1 MEGERSLIS
10 GRVIGL
16 TSITERILEMDRH
29 MIRRNRLWY
38 SVAALVLVLGCLAAA
53 VLIISTLA
61 SYPSLIKE
69 AYKSPL
75 QKVEVPGEA
84 EIDLRSKGA
93 YGVYYEGHKGAYT
106 HAEWP
111 PTLDCN
117 LTSKTTG
124 EDIPLVPDYVP
135 TNRYSTKDGSQVG
148 VLIYSTTIKDPGS
161 HTLSCDYPD
170 GRHGPTLTLA
180 IGPNYFFEFLRVAW
194 NMGGSILGGAGVLC
208 GSFVL
213 SFGIAAFVFL
223 RTRNGGRL
231 KEK

>member
-1 MEGERSLIS
+1 
-10 GRVIGL
+10 
-16 TSITERILEMDRH
+16 MDRH
-29 MIRRNRLWY
+29 MMRRNRLWY
-38 SVAALVLVLGCLAAA
+38 GVAALVLVLGCLAATI
-53 VLIISTLA
+53 LILSTLT

-84 EIDLRSKGA
+84 DIDLRRKGA
-93 YGVYYEGHKGAYT
+93 YGVYYEGHRGAYI

-111 PTLDCN
+111 PTLDCS
-117 LTSKTTG
+117 LTSRTTG
-124 EDIPLVPDYVP
+124 DDIPLVSDYVP
-135 TNRYSTKDGSQVG
+135 TNRYSSKDGSRVG
-148 VLIYSTTIKDPGS
+148 VLIYSTTINDPGS
-161 HTLSCDYPD
+161 HRLSCDYPD
-170 GRHGPTLTLA
+170 GRHGPTLILA

-194 NMGGSILGGAGVLC
+194 NMGGPLLGGAGVLC

-223 RTRNGGRL
+223 RTRKGGRL